1 MTISPE
7 LKLFI
12 SDNID
17 LLPREIYKRLV
28 ERGLDLNIR
37 QKQIHYW
44 WTAIGQHRYKRDEDP
59 FISAQKWLKEDSYH
73 VIFQK
78 NCPNSLGFLTE
89 LWNVLKNSQFK
100 IHEIGVD
107 ATYNTNNLKFELYV
121 VHAEIDGMGFP
132 LAYLTGLEP
141 EFFIS
146 DKDFAQI
153 SAARFVWKNIK
164 VQLCL
169 WHIKKAVEA
178 RLSSNKKPIQINY
191 NGEAA
196 HKLFSF
202 IDPSFRPNL
211 TKEKI
216 IFCPKEL
223 RSIVWEKM
231 NKHLHEHPLIP
242 MANGQFR
249 SSNQIWK
256 EAVKEIY
263 DFCQQHLLSWLW
275 VYLWNEWYS
284 ADRWFLWFRAGCS
297 NKLSIMKTNM
307 FVEAH
312 WKVLKR
318 DFLYKFFRPRLDLV
332 VFIIMKQVVPQNERK
347 FNHIFVVKREKVDRR
362 KAFKREWKELSS
374 RVLNNN
380 LYLTDINNCFCGC
393 PSFLTSRFLICKHLI
408 QQKGIV
414 DTLFFDMVY
423 RHHQYLFINTISSQI
438 IDFERSN
445 SHNLQTALIFE
456 VAEDENLQVCK
467 EIYERLIN
475 TTEKVLDI
483 LKDQQDKG
491 NFKWVKSVEKNF
503 QPIEKMLTEIT
514 VYKRRRTMI
523 FNASQL

>member
-132 LAYLTGLEP
+132 LAYLFMENNGNCGNGIQP

-242 MANGQFR
+242 MANGQF
-249 SSNQIWK
+249 
-256 EAVKEIY
+256 
-263 DFCQQHLLSWLW
+263 L
-275 VYLWNEWYS
+275 
-284 ADRWFLWFRAGCS
+284 
-297 NKLSIMKTNM
+297 
-307 FVEAH
+307 
-312 WKVLKR
+312 
-318 DFLYKFFRPRLDLV
+318 

-483 LKDQQDKG
+483 LK
-491 NFKWVKSVEKNF
+491 
-503 QPIEKMLTEIT
+503 
-514 VYKRRRTMI
+514 
-523 FNASQL
+523 